1 MIQPIKQFRVTR
13 LTISGFKGYADQ
25 KTFQFGGMNV
35 ISGHMGVGKSS
46 IADAIAFAITGVG
59 FYAGAKI
66 DYLYH
71 QDTRDLL
78 VELEFEDESGKLRTL
93 ARHRKDD
100 KMDITLDG
108 VRIGQGDLTTM
119 FGERDLFLS
128 MFNPQYFINV
138 LGSKGRN
145 LLERYLPE
153 VPKAEV
159 LAQLSDQ
166 TRALLEKQEFL
177 SAEAY
182 SKQLREQVTDIEK
195 DMVYIQGQIDLHAS
209 QQKEQAQELME
220 AQVRHTQLQ
229 ERIGE
234 LERKRT
240 TGFDGNS
247 MIDRLA
253 DLYARYEELQRENP
267 VIADTANLDLQIHA
281 AAEKLA
287 RRKADAYQSKYAAAL
302 AQAQE
307 RIHRLSMEFKR
318 TKHIHDGLTAGVQ
331 CPMCRQTITEQ
342 TLPQVKGEFAASLR
356 RIQAEGCQLTAQC
369 KEVQELD
376 AKARTVFEQFR
387 EDDIAAGEAELEEL
401 SGQRK
406 QALEQAEERRNF
418 HQQELERLHSE
429 IQSTEL
435 DRECGMLSQ
444 EEIEE
449 LNRARTEFAGLNA
462 KIEVLSKLV
471 QASPEAA
478 GKQEQDIKQ
487 MQASIQQKK
496 ELLSALAFYISK
508 RVEINFSKLRMN
520 RVSITLYDVVKSTG
534 EGKDV
539 FRFTYEGR
547 DYICLS
553 HSERI
558 RAGLEV
564 AELIKRLLGVEYPTF
579 IDDVESVPVIDNVRP
594 TGQVFIAKVIKGTA
608 LQVQVADNTGVP
620 KAA

>member
-318 TKHIHDGLTAGVQ
+318 TKHINDGLTAGGQ

-462 KIEVLSKLV
+462 
-471 QASPEAA
+471 
-478 GKQEQDIKQ
+478 
-487 MQASIQQKK
+487 IQQKK

-534 EGKDV
+534 EVKDV

>member
-1 MIQPIKQFRVTR
+1 MIQPIKQFRITR
-13 LTISGFKGYADQ
+13 LTLSGFKGYADK
-25 KTFQFGGMNV
+25 KTFEFGDMNV

-78 VELEFEDESGKLRTL
+78 VELEFEDESGKVRTL
-93 ARHRKDD
+93 SRHRKDD

-108 VRIGQGDLTTM
+108 VRIGQGELTTM
-119 FGERDLFLS
+119 FGERDLLLS

-153 VPKAEV
+153 VPKEEV

-166 TRALLEKQEFL
+166 TRELLEKQDFL

-182 SKQLREQVTDIEK
+182 SKQIREQVTAMEK
-195 DMVYIQGQIDLHAS
+195 DMVYIQGQIDLHSS

-220 AQVRHTQLQ
+220 AQVKRTQLQ
-229 ERIGE
+229 ERIDE
-234 LERKRT
+234 LEHKRT
-240 TGFDGNS
+240 TGFDGS
-247 MIDRLA
+247 SLDDRLA
-253 DLYARYEELQRENP
+253 DLYARYEELQREKP
-267 VIADTANLDLQIHA
+267 EVADTEKLDAQIQA
-281 AAEKLA
+281 VTEKLA
-287 RRKADAYQSKYAAAL
+287 QRKAEIYQSKYAAAL

-307 RIHRLSMEFKR
+307 RINALSAQFKR
-318 TKHIHDGLTAGVQ
+318 TKHIHDGLKAGVQ
-331 CPMCRQTITEQ
+331 CPMCRQTVTEQ
-342 TLPQVKGEFAASLR
+342 TLSQVKQEFAASLR
-356 RIQAEGCQLTAQC
+356 RIQAEGCQLTAQF

-376 AKARTVFEQFR
+376 AKAQAVFAQYQEN
-387 EDDIAAGEAELEEL
+387 DISSGEAVLKDL
-401 SGQRK
+401 SNQRA
-406 QALEQAEERRNF
+406 QAVEQAEKQRARRL
-418 HQQELERLHSE
+418 QEMDRLHSE
-429 IQSTEL
+429 IQSAEL
-435 DRECGMLSQ
+435 DQECGMLSQ
-444 EEIEE
+444 EECDE
-449 LNRARTEFAGLNA
+449 LSRTRTELAELDA

-478 GKQEQDIKQ
+478 EKQEQNIKQ
-487 MQASIQQKK
+487 MQATIRQKK
-496 ELLSALAFYISK
+496 ELLTALALYISK
-508 RVEINFSKLRMN
+508 RVETNFSKLKMN
-520 RVSITLYDVVKSTG
+520 RVAISLYDVVKTTG
-534 EGKDV
+534 EVKDV

-564 AELIKRLLGVEYPTF
+564 AELIKRLLDVVYPTF

-594 TGQVFIAKVIKGTA
+594 TGQVFIAKVIKGAA
-608 LQVQVADNTGVP
+608 LQVQVTGGASTP

>member
-287 RRKADAYQSKYAAAL
+287 RRKADAYPEQVCRRTGPGAGAYP
-302 AQAQE
+302 QAQY
-307 RIHRLSMEFKR
+307 
-318 TKHIHDGLTAGVQ
+318 GVQ
-331 CPMCRQTITEQ
+331 ANQAYP
-342 TLPQVKGEFAASLR
+342 R
-356 RIQAEGCQLTAQC
+356 RPDGGGAVPHVPPDHHGA
-369 KEVQELD
+369 
-376 AKARTVFEQFR
+376 
-387 EDDIAAGEAELEEL
+387 DIAAGEGGICRLPAPHPGRRLPAHRPV
-401 SGQRK
+401 QRSPGVGR
-406 QALEQAEERRNF
+406 QGA
-418 HQQELERLHSE
+418 
-429 IQSTEL
+429 
-435 DRECGMLSQ
+435 DR
-444 EEIEE
+444 
-449 LNRARTEFAGLNA
+449 F
-462 KIEVLSKLV
+462 
-471 QASPEAA
+471 
-478 GKQEQDIKQ
+478 
-487 MQASIQQKK
+487 
-496 ELLSALAFYISK
+496 
-508 RVEINFSKLRMN
+508 
-520 RVSITLYDVVKSTG
+520 
-534 EGKDV
+534 
-539 FRFTYEGR
+539 
-547 DYICLS
+547 
-553 HSERI
+553 
-558 RAGLEV
+558 
-564 AELIKRLLGVEYPTF
+564 
-579 IDDVESVPVIDNVRP
+579 
-594 TGQVFIAKVIKGTA
+594 
-608 LQVQVADNTGVP
+608 
-620 KAA
+620 